1 LSRRGRDNR
10 VAVVIPARYG
20 ATRLPGKPLAEID
33 GRPMIWYVWD
43 KAKRAKIPS
52 RVVVATDDERIA
64 SAVRGFGGE
73 AVMTSADCASGTDR
87 VAEAARGMDEGI
99 FINLQGDEPLMDPSV
114 IDAVASPLVSDPD
127 ISMSTAA
134 LPGVDPEEYRRPS
147 VVKVVIDAKGD
158 ALYFSRAPIPHYRD
172 ASPQD
177 MGAGP
182 RETGACAGRFRKHLG
197 IYGYRREILFRVAAL
212 PPSPLEEAERLEQL
226 RALQAGYRIRV
237 VDVGH
242 DSVGVDTPEDLKAVE
257 DRLCGPKRR

>member
-1 LSRRGRDNR
+1 MSGGRKR
-10 VAVVIPARYG
+10 PGVAVVIPARYG

-43 KAKRAKIPS
+43 SARRARLPS

-73 AVMTSADCASGTDR
+73 AVMTSPECASGTDR
-87 VAEAARGMDEGI
+87 VAEAARGMGEAV
-99 FINLQGDEPLMDPSV
+99 FINLQGDEPLMHPSV
-114 IDAVASPLVSDPD
+114 LDAVAAPLVSDPD
-127 ISMSTAA
+127 VVMSTAA
-134 LPGVDPEEYRRPS
+134 LPQDDPGEYARPS
-147 VVKVVIDAKGD
+147 VVKVVVDAKGD

-172 ASPQD
+172 
-177 MGAGP
+177 GIAG
-182 RETGACAGRFRKHLG
+182 GYRKHLG
-197 IYGYRREILFRVAAL
+197 IYGYRRDFLFRVAAL

-226 RALQAGYRIRV
+226 RVLQAGYRIRV

-257 DRLCGPKRR
+257 EKICGPKRR